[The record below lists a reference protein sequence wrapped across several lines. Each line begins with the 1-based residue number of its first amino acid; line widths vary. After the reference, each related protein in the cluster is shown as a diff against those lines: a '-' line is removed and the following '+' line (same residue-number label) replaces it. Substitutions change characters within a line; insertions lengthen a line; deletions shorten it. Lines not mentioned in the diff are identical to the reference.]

1 MQFQLSYVEVFYASM
16 WSGGSFSDLEG
27 GFTTR
32 NKKLGKYVKHTIH
45 SDEPADVP
53 AIQQTSDDP
62 ADVPDTSTPDDL
74 TVHTADVPAERS
86 YRDKAS

>member
-1 MQFQLSYVEVFYASM
+1 M
-16 WSGGSFSDLEG
+16 G
-27 GFTTR
+27 
-32 NKKLGKYVKHTIH
+32 NVKHTIH

-74 TVHTADVPAERS
+74 AVHTADVPAERS

>member
-1 MQFQLSYVEVFYASM
+1 MLS
-16 WSGGSFSDLEG
+16 DIRPLC
-27 GFTTR
+27 
-32 NKKLGKYVKHTIH
+32 VKHTIH

-62 ADVPDTSTPDDL
+62 ADVPDTSTPNDL
-74 TVHTADVPAERS
+74 AVHTTDVPAERS